1 MFEEN
6 NMELNDFFNKI
17 NKNVKNDNKKDFI
30 KGLQSNVVNK
40 RKSLDHFNEL
50 VANKSKKE

>member
-1 MFEEN
+1 
-6 NMELNDFFNKI
+6 MELNDFFNKI
-17 NKNVKNDNKKDFI
+17 NKNVKDDNKKDFI

-50 VANKSKKE
+50 VANKSKKEK